1 MIVVD
6 GKKLAGEILDS
17 LKKLPKPQKKL
28 AAIFVGDSLA
38 SESFLKQKEKAANQL
53 GVAFQLHRFPESI
66 SESDLKNKIS
76 EIASDSSVGGVIIQL
91 PLPPQFKRGAIL
103 AALNPKTDLD
113 ALITDSR
120 VLPPAVETVKDIL
133 ASLNFDL
140 SGKTVAVVGQ
150 GFLVGGPVGKWLEN
164 RCQRVIKMN
173 SKSDLGQI
181 READLVI
188 TGVGKAGLI
197 NPAMLKSSAGL
208 IDFGFSAVDG
218 KIRGDF
224 DSDSLNAIPY
234 TPYPSFYTPTP
245 GGTGPVLVA
254 ELFKNFYKLAG
265 RQ

>member
-1 MIVVD
+1 MIIVD
-6 GKKLAGEILDS
+6 GKKLAGEIIDS
-17 LKKLPKPQKKL
+17 LKKLPKPQKKI

-53 GVAFQLHRFPESI
+53 GVAFQLHRFPELI
-66 SESDLKNKIS
+66 SENDLKNKIS
-76 EIASDSSVGGVIIQL
+76 GIASDPSVGGVIIQL
-91 PLPPQFKRGAIL
+91 PLPPQFNRNSIL
-103 AALNPKTDLD
+103 AALNPENDLD

-133 ASLNFDL
+133 ASLSFNL
-140 SGKTVAVVGQ
+140 LGKTVAVVGQ
-150 GFLVGGPVGKWLEN
+150 GFLVGKPVGKWLEN

-173 SKSDLGQI
+173 SKSDLSQI

-197 NPAMLKSSAGL
+197 KPDLLKSGAGL

-224 DSDSLNAIPY
+224 ASSQLMTDDSQL
-234 TPYPSFYTPTP
+234 SFYTPTP

-265 RQ
+265 